1 MTAPTIVEF
10 LLARIAEDEAIAREA
25 LAPANMHPYGD
36 RSMPPTRPE
45 DVPDEMRGYLGGPW
59 GEHAARW
66 DMTRAL
72 AECAAKRAIVA
83 LHPEMFGHCRGC
95 ADETFPCR
103 TLLALTI
110 PYANHPDYQAEGSE

>member
-1 MTAPTIVEF
+1 MTIVEF
-10 LLARIAEDEAIAREA
+10 LLARLAADEAIAREA

-72 AECAAKRAIVA
+72 AECAAKRAIVTA
-83 LHPEMFGHCRGC
+83 ATRNDEPTEMHLSTITLEWVLGNLAQVY
-95 ADETFPCR
+95 ADH
-103 TLLALTI
+103 A
-110 PYANHPDYQAEGSE
+110 DYQPEWSTT